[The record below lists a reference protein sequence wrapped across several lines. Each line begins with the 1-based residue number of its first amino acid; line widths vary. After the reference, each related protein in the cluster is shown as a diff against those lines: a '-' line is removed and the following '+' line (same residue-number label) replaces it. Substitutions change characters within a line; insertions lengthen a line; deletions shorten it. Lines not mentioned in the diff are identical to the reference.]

1 MAGSAWVYNKATGIF
16 LRGGFS
22 VPFFDAET
30 EGVWEFPDDDPHPD
44 LRLTR
49 FDPEL
54 GKRPATPEEIE
65 AYDAAK
71 FNADVAAAV
80 GQNPLVA
87 AVGLTLETRRIGREM
102 TPEEQQ
108 ALLGE
113 VAMRYQALRGSQG

>member
-1 MAGSAWVYNKATGIF
+1 MAGSTWVYNKATGVF

-65 AYDAAK
+65 AYDTAK
-71 FNADVAAAV
+71 FTADVAAAV
-80 GQNPLVA
+80 GQNPLIA
-87 AVGLTLETRRIGREM
+87 AVGLTLETRRVGREL

-108 ALLGE
+108 GLLAE
-113 VAMRYQALRGSQG
+113 VSIRYRALRGPG

>member
-1 MAGSAWVYNKATGIF
+1 MRAYSYDVASGQIIE
-16 LRGGFS
+16 GGYYQPNYDPS
-22 VPFFDAET
+22 TQALLTLE
-30 EGVWEFPDDDPHPD
+30 DDEAPHPD
-44 LRLTR
+44 HRLKRVEDGVLRDATAE
-49 FDPEL
+49 EL
-54 GKRPATPEEIE
+54 A

-71 FNADVAAAV
+71 FQADVAAAV

-87 AVGLTLETRRIGREM
+87 AVGLTLETRRIGREL

>member
-1 MAGSAWVYNKATGIF
+1 MSRMYSYDLESGQI
-16 LRGGFS
+16 LDGGYYQPQYDPSTQGLF
-22 VPFFDAET
+22 T
-30 EGVWEFPDDDPHPD
+30 LDDDDSPHPD
-44 LRLTR
+44 RRSKRVTDGVLR
-49 FDPEL
+49 D
-54 GKRPATPEEIE
+54 ATPEELA

-87 AVGLTLETRRIGREM
+87 AVGLTLETRRIGREL

-113 VAMRYQALRGSQG
+113 VALRYQALRGFQG